1 MRNVYY
7 NETILLPGQKT
18 LENIFGLEK
27 LRFENN
33 QYFSTG
39 TKRQPQIMFIE
50 IPKGSFI
57 LNY

>member
-7 NETILLPGQKT
+7 NETILLPRQKRRKT
-18 LENIFGLEK
+18 LFELVEK

-39 TKRQPQIMFIE
+39 TKRQPKIMFVE
-50 IPKGSFI
+50 ILKGSFV
-57 LNY
+57 